1 MKTKM
6 LVKNIC
12 LSKNK
17 SIEFQLDL
25 FPKDDVVVFKC
36 EFIINQKADHA
47 GISFFFELYKLFYF
61 HIQFYDRRHWDNDK
75 KCWDKDR
82 KMQ

>member
-1 MKTKM
+1 M

-25 FPKDDVVVFKC
+25 FPKDDSTIFECKFV
-36 EFIINQKADHA
+36 INQKTDHA
-47 GISFFFELYKLFYF
+47 GTGLFLEIYKFVYF
-61 HIQFYDRRHWDNDK
+61 HIQFYDHRHWDDDK